1 MQEALAILQK
11 YWKYDEFRSPQDEII
26 DSVLKGKDTFGLMPT
41 GGGKSICFQVPA
53 LMKDGIC
60 LVISPLVALMKD
72 QVQRL
77 QKLGIK
83 AIALTGGIRSDE
95 MIALLDNCEFG
106 NYKFL
111 YLSPE
116 RLQSDWILERIKNLP
131 INLIAIDEA
140 HCVSQWGHDFRPAY
154 LKISNLK
161 AHFPKI
167 PFLALTASATNR
179 VLEDVILQLGLE
191 KPAIFKKSFARK
203 NIAYMVFEVEDKLY
217 RMEQILKKNPQPSI
231 IYVRNRKSCSETASQ
246 LQSMGFKATYYHGG
260 LSVKEKEKNMGL
272 WMNEDVPIIVATN
285 AFGMGIDKSNVKTV
299 IHIHLPE
306 SIESYYQEA
315 GRAGRDEQTD
325 KEGSLNSDENKS
337 NVKQKAFAVLLNSP
351 SDKAQAQSQFIN
363 VLPDKQILTQIYIKL
378 CTYFQIAYGEGIN
391 EQFSFNLNH
400 FCQKYSFPTLKTF
413 NAIQFLDRQ
422 GVLSLSQEYSEKIT
436 MQFIIESKEVIR
448 YMSLNPNDEPV
459 VLSIL
464 RTYPGIYESQTAI
477 NLSLIA
483 KKASCEEAVIHSI
496 LEKLKEL
503 AIIDYHKKNNDAT
516 IIFNEVR
523 EDERTINKVSKYL
536 ENQNKQK
543 IAQFESVLQYL
554 NEKNICKSKLILHYF
569 GEKAEKDC
577 GICSYCIS
585 KKTKVGDTSLILEK
599 IIGLLKIQ
607 DLNSREIQKLTKN
620 SEDTI
625 IFALQDL
632 LENGK
637 IVVKPNNK
645 YTLKSPLRPSQKSRE

>member
-154 LKISNLK
+154 LKISHLK

-246 LQSMGFKATYYHGG
+246 LQSIGFKATYYHGG

-400 FCQKYSFPTLKTF
+400 FCQKYGFPTLKTF

-543 IAQFESVLQYL
+543 IAQFESVLQYI

>member
-11 YWKYDEFRSPQDEII
+11 YWKHDSFRSPQEEII
-26 DSVLKGKDTFGLMPT
+26 NSILDGKDTFGLMPT

-60 LVISPLVALMKD
+60 LVVSPLVALMKD

-77 QKLGIK
+77 QQLNIK
-83 AIALTGGIRSDE
+83 AIALTGGIQSDE
-95 MIALLDNCEFG
+95 MINLLDNCQFG

-154 LKISNLK
+154 LKIANLK
-161 AHFPKI
+161 THFPKV

-179 VLEDVILQLGLE
+179 VLDDVILQLGLE

-217 RMEQILKKNPQPSI
+217 RMEQILKKNLQPSI
-231 IYVRNRKSCSETASQ
+231 IYVRNRKSCSDTTSQ
-246 LQSMGFKATYYHGG
+246 LQSLGFKATYYHGG
-260 LSVKEKEKNMGL
+260 LSVKEKEKNMSL
-272 WMNEDVPIIVATN
+272 WMNEEAQIMVATN
-285 AFGMGIDKSNVKTV
+285 AFGMGIDKANVKTV

-315 GRAGRDEQTD
+315 GRAGRNEA
-325 KEGSLNSDENKS
+325 
-337 NVKQKAFAVLLNSP
+337 KAFGVILTSP
-351 SDKAQAQSQFIN
+351 SDKIQAQSQFIN
-363 VLPDKQILTQIYIKL
+363 VLPDKKILTQIYIKL
-378 CTYFQIAYGEGIN
+378 CTYFRIAYGEGIN

-400 FCQKYSFPTLKTF
+400 FCQKYEFPTLKTF

-448 YMSLNPNDEPV
+448 YMSLNPNEEAV
-459 VLSIL
+459 VLSLL

-477 NLSLIA
+477 NSSLIA
-483 KKASCEEAVIHSI
+483 KKSNCDETAVFSI
-496 LEKLKEL
+496 LEKLKSL
-503 AIIDYHKKNNDAT
+503 DIIDYHKNNNDAT

-523 EDERTINKVSKYL
+523 EDELTINRVSKYL

-543 IAQFESVLQYL
+543 VAQFESVLHYI
-554 NEKNICKSKLILHYF
+554 NEKKACKSQLILDYF
-569 GEKAEKDC
+569 GEKTKTDC

-585 KKTKVGDTSLILEK
+585 NKKKPSDSPLVSKK
-599 IIGLLKIQ
+599 IIELLKTQ
-607 DLNSREIQKLTKN
+607 ELNSREIQKLTKN
-620 SEDTI
+620 SEDDV
-625 IFALQDL
+625 IFALQNL
-632 LENGK
+632 LEHNK
-637 IVVKPNNK
+637 IAIQSNNK
-645 YTLKSPLRPSQKSRE
+645 YTLKS

>member
-11 YWKYDEFRSPQDEII
+11 YWKHDKFRSPQNEII
-26 DSVLKGKDTFGLMPT
+26 NSVLDGRDTFGLMPT

-77 QKLGIK
+77 QNLNIK
-83 AIALTGGIRSDE
+83 AIALTGGIQSDE
-95 MIALLDNCEFG
+95 MITLLDNCEFG

-154 LKISNLK
+154 LKIANLK
-161 AHFPKI
+161 THFPKV
-167 PFLALTASATNR
+167 PFLALTASATKT
-179 VLEDVILQLGLE
+179 VIEDVILQLGLE
-191 KPAIFKKSFARK
+191 KPAIFQKSFARK

-217 RMEQILKKNPQPSI
+217 RMEQILKKNTQPSI
-231 IYVRNRKSCSETASQ
+231 IYVRNRKSCSDTASQ
-246 LQSMGFKATYYHGG
+246 LQSLGFKATFYHGG
-260 LSVKEKEKNMGL
+260 LSIKEKEKNMSL
-272 WMNEDVPIIVATN
+272 WMDEEAQIIVATN

-315 GRAGRDEQTD
+315 GRAGRNE
-325 KEGSLNSDENKS
+325 E
-337 NVKQKAFAVLLNSP
+337 KAFAVLLTSP
-351 SDKAQAQSQFIN
+351 SDKIQAQSQFIN
-363 VLPDKQILTQIYIKL
+363 VLPDKTILTQIYIKL
-378 CTYFQIAYGEGIN
+378 CTYFRIAYGEGIN

-400 FCQKYSFPTLKTF
+400 FCQKYGFPTLKTF

-422 GVLSLSQEYSEKIT
+422 GILGLTQEYSERISL
-436 MQFIIESKEVIR
+436 QFIIESKEVIR

-459 VLSIL
+459 ILSFL

-483 KKASCEEAVIHSI
+483 KKSSCEETVILSI
-496 LEKLKEL
+496 LEKLKNLE
-503 AIIDYHKKNNDAT
+503 IIDYHKKNNDAT

-523 EDERTINKVSKYL
+523 EDERTINRVSKYL
-536 ENQNKQK
+536 ETQNKQK
-543 IAQFESVLQYL
+543 VAQFESVLHYV
-554 NEKNICKSKLILHYF
+554 NEKKVCKSKLILDYF
-569 GEKAEKDC
+569 GEKAETDC

-585 KKTKVGDTSLILEK
+585 KKKKSNDGSLVSEK

-607 DLNSREIQKLTKN
+607 ELNSREIQKLTKN
-620 SEDTI
+620 GEDEV
-625 IFALQDL
+625 IFALQNL
-632 LENGK
+632 LEHNK
-637 IVVKPNNK
+637 IAIKPNNK
-645 YTLKSPLRPSQKSRE
+645 YTLKS

>member
-1 MQEALAILQK
+1 MSETLAILQK
-11 YWKYDEFRSPQDEII
+11 YWKHDTFRSPQDEII
-26 DSVLKGKDTFGLMPT
+26 NSVLDGKDTFGLMPT

-77 QKLGIK
+77 QKLDIK

-95 MIALLDNCEFG
+95 MITLLDNCEFG

-154 LKISNLK
+154 LKIANLK
-161 AHFPKI
+161 TYFPKV

-191 KPAIFKKSFARK
+191 QPAIFRKSFARK

-217 RMEQILKKNPQPSI
+217 RIEQILKKNPQPSI

-246 LQSMGFKATYYHGG
+246 LQSLGFKATFYHGG
-260 LSVKEKEKNMGL
+260 LSVKEKEKNMSL
-272 WMNEDVPIIVATN
+272 WMNEEVQVMVATN

-315 GRAGRDEQTD
+315 GRAGRDEQ
-325 KEGSLNSDENKS
+325 
-337 NVKQKAFAVLLNSP
+337 KAFAVLLTSP

-363 VLPDKQILTQIYIKL
+363 VLPDKNILTQIYIKL

-400 FCQKYSFPTLKTF
+400 FCQKYGFATLKTF

-422 GVLSLSQEYSEKIT
+422 GILSLSQEYSERIT
-436 MQFIIESKEVIR
+436 MQFIIPSKEVIR
-448 YMSLNPNDEPV
+448 YMSLNPNEEAV
-459 VLSIL
+459 ILSIL

-483 KKASCEEAVIHSI
+483 KKAGCEEAIIHSI
-496 LEKLKEL
+496 LEKMKGLD
-503 AIIDYHKKNNDAT
+503 IIDYHKKNNDAT

-523 EDERTINKVSKYL
+523 EDERTINRVSKYL

-543 IAQFESVLQYL
+543 VAQFESVLHYI
-554 NEKNICKSKLILHYF
+554 NEKNVCKSKLILDYF
-569 GEKAEKDC
+569 GEKAVVDC

-585 KKTKVGDTSLILEK
+585 KETKSIDSSLISEK
-599 IIGLLKIQ
+599 IMSLLKMQ
-607 DLNSREIQKLTKN
+607 DMSSREIQKLTKN
-620 SEDTI
+620 SEDDV
-625 IFALQDL
+625 IFALQNL
-632 LENGK
+632 LENNK
-637 IVVKPNNK
+637 IAVKPNNK
-645 YTLKSPLRPSQKSRE
+645 YTLKS